1 MRKDNI
7 SKEALEAAY
16 LIYAEKGHQIQD
28 YSHAPTDYA
37 RGTVLEPEDT
47 SVVMEKY
54 QELTPSTVMD
64 GGEYEMLQAREKEIN
79 MSIDSLQNQMRNSR
93 KTGAFQ
99 MLQRQMKE
107 MQALVK
113 EKEGIDAKMAVVSL
127 GRKQQE
133 DYNRTMDQT
142 SSYSELLDKMS
153 SRIQE
158 LEAKLVEFSESQV

>member
-37 RGTVLEPEDT
+37 RGTVLEPENT

-64 GGEYEMLQAREKEIN
+64 GGEYEMLQARGKEIN

>member
-37 RGTVLEPEDT
+37 RGTVLEPENT

-64 GGEYEMLQAREKEIN
+64 GGAYEMLQAREKEIN